1 MSTHLPPLQPR
12 RSIVAANAPVKPGA
26 LASVVAASGGGA
38 AAAAAA
44 GAKKG
49 GIFNVALIA
58 QMALDK
64 KREKLKYVAKLNKDN
79 LLKDKA
85 LYRAERDINLN
96 HFRELM
102 NVFQLDG
109 REVMKHLGSN
119 KNNPLIDRETPW
131 IHDIRYMKPLQ
142 KFAIAS
148 DDHEITLYNMATMQ
162 GKIRFDLKDS
172 VALSLD
178 FWFDEENPDAETCT
192 LFFGTDL
199 GHIYSVN
206 IVNSAFVNKNENV
219 KNKCVTMMMDM
230 FGRGSTKGMGTLVKR
245 KAHDNWV
252 GKVKYYHDWHA
263 VVSCSIDPLASL
275 VVAIQDGKNSW
286 SYFSAPVNHGVNTFV
301 YSRFPVAL
309 ITGGTDHQLRVWNP
323 HRLKNPMASFKGH
336 SSPIIDLVVNEQ
348 NGQVISLAVDNV
360 IKDALSGVHIFKFSE
375 THGKSELTAVT
386 FDVGHRKL
394 ITGARD
400 GTIYIWNFHNGQKI
414 KELVKNDNCEVTEI
428 IQIEMHATKYIVA
441 VGWNR
446 KVTIF
451 LDDTDSDKEYPYS
464 TFPSGNEFP
473 PWHNDD
479 IMCVSFTQPNILAT
493 ASFDGGIV
501 LSNVQSGHLL
511 KRLKWP
517 NHEVAN
523 INKSIEK
530 ERLSNT
536 QGADLITAGGDGV
549 IRWWRTSEA
558 ELMWEMNGVK
568 GRAGESIYAVITNPT
583 NSILITG
590 DTLGWVMIYNIKET
604 CIDGRENITV
614 PPVLCQFRAHTRC
627 IVSIDIFDTHI
638 VTASTDGT
646 SRLFTSHGKY
656 IGTFGQEQVWDI
668 AEPANPPIP
677 PDVLLVSEKDVRSP
691 SLAQARFRRASVRL
705 MQELKDSKSDLGAL
719 SPYGDTQSPEPANE
733 DIAPSTTG
741 ASRAVSAYEELE
753 EPDISGSYLSL
764 SNFSDVVSAATSAAS
779 SARSSIVPLQVV
791 EKNLIAAAEAGKRTS
806 LQILAARKQ
815 SLVRTSMDDT
825 TMASTSW
832 KSRNIRTPDLLQT
845 NYRTWYGK
853 SQYAKEYLQREKL
866 KGKRTPASPQDIDDA
881 GKLPNIAALD
891 SKISIAYHSLHPS
904 KIDDFADNLHMVAG
918 LPVVAGIIAKSKTE
932 RSVALAAPVKEES
945 STAIRNRSVGPNEL
959 FSNKSIMAPEVEAG
973 TNNHGKPSTKPPK
986 SLRRL
991 GTPAIRELIESD
1003 ADNKRQ
1009 AIQDYIFGSLH
1020 KARSKV
1026 RAKLLS
1032 NQALTG
1038 AVVIV
1043 TGASRGIGEQ
1053 LAYQL
1058 AAQQATLV
1066 LPVRDLIK
1074 AEAIVNRC
1082 KELGARKVHTIK
1094 YDASDRESCISLVEE
1109 TVNLE
1114 GRLDAIILN
1123 HATSCFEPLFQM
1135 SKEDQTKIIRN
1146 TMESNYFGYVNI
1158 AMAALPHLQKTAHD
1172 SSKCTSI
1179 VIVGSL
1185 AGRVG
1190 TPFVHAYSASKHAI
1204 DGFFNCLRHELAL
1217 VPNNKVVLTNCVL
1230 GAIGTQNFYDTVSGH
1245 AKSILQIA
1253 VSPAETATR
1262 IVEAFVGQEEQ
1273 FYFPSI
1279 IQAQYLINAVSH
1291 QLSFKV
1297 GRMAYGL

>member
-1 MSTHLPPLQPR
+1 
-12 RSIVAANAPVKPGA
+12 
-26 LASVVAASGGGA
+26 
-38 AAAAAA
+38 
-44 GAKKG
+44 
-49 GIFNVALIA
+49 
-58 QMALDK
+58 
-64 KREKLKYVAKLNKDN
+64 
-79 LLKDKA
+79 
-85 LYRAERDINLN
+85 
-96 HFRELM
+96 
-102 NVFQLDG
+102 
-109 REVMKHLGSN
+109 
-119 KNNPLIDRETPW
+119 
-131 IHDIRYMKPLQ
+131 
-142 KFAIAS
+142 
-148 DDHEITLYNMATMQ
+148 
-162 GKIRFDLKDS
+162 
-172 VALSLD
+172 
-178 FWFDEENPDAETCT
+178 
-192 LFFGTDL
+192 
-199 GHIYSVN
+199 
-206 IVNSAFVNKNENV
+206 
-219 KNKCVTMMMDM
+219 
-230 FGRGSTKGMGTLVKR
+230 
-245 KAHDNWV
+245 
-252 GKVKYYHDWHA
+252 
-263 VVSCSIDPLASL
+263 
-275 VVAIQDGKNSW
+275 
-286 SYFSAPVNHGVNTFV
+286 
-301 YSRFPVAL
+301 
-309 ITGGTDHQLRVWNP
+309 
-323 HRLKNPMASFKGH
+323 MASFKGH

-360 IKDALSGVHIFKFSE
+360 IKTLFDRVDPSSDDGLNRLYFTTNLKLLALARNFTEYNLKGKEDGATLAASKSPHAPRTHDFPLRSAIYNPTFKQIVTACDGGVINVWDALSGVHIFKFSE

-479 IMCVSFTQPNILAT
+479 IMCVSFSQPNILAT

-523 INKSIEK
+523 INKSIEKVIFLK

-590 DTLGWVMIYNIKET
+590 DTLGWVTIYNIKET

-668 AEPANPPIP
+668 AEPASPPIP

-764 SNFSDVVSAATSAAS
+764 SNFSDVVTAATSAAS

-866 KGKRTPASPQDIDDA
+866 KGKRTPVSPQDIDDA

-932 RSVALAAPVKEES
+932 RSVALAAPVKEEAS
-945 STAIRNRSVGPNEL
+945 IAIRNRSVGPNEL
-959 FSNKSIMAPEVEAG
+959 FSNKSIMSTEVEVG

-986 SLRRL
+986 SSRRL